1 MNEEEKIKVLV
12 VDDSAL
18 MRALISKM
26 VDSQDDMFV
35 AGKAMNGAF
44 ALQKIPA
51 MKPDIIILDIEMPE
65 MNGIEF
71 LKEKE
76 RRGIPTPVIILSSIA
91 QKGAKV
97 TFEALSLGASDFIT
111 KPAGETSQNIANV
124 ADQLCSLIRAYAGKK
139 ERSRQARLAD
149 AREEDF
155 SRAGIEA
162 RLSQALRTE
171 AAAAV
176 LPQEAALKAKPLPE
190 HGKVDIIAIGISTG
204 GPNALRILLSGIKKG
219 FKVPIVIV
227 QHMPEGFTKEFAKSL
242 GRSCPLEVKEAENN
256 DLVVPGRVLIAPGN
270 RHMRLEKKRLGTVV
284 SIDGGEAV
292 NGHRPSAGVLF
303 DSVAD
308 VFGSRAMG
316 IIMTGMGK
324 EGAAEIG
331 SIYRA
336 GGFTLAQDESSSVVF
351 GMPRVAIE
359 NGFIQKVLP
368 LVSMAEF
375 INDFII

>member
-190 HGKVDIIAIGISTG
+190 HGQVDIIAIGISTG

-324 EGAAEIG
+324 DGAAEIG